1 MEPSERSC
9 RLSVA
14 MIVRNCAAALGE
26 TIGSVRAIAD
36 EIVVLDTGST
46 DETPAVAAR
55 LGASL
60 HRRSWDDDFAAAR
73 NACLARATGDWV
85 LWLDAGETISAEHAS
100 ALCEFLAS
108 VADPGH
114 AYTLH
119 VVVPAAPDQVGSEQI
134 AGLRLHPRRSG
145 LRFTGRVREG
155 MDASLAELGLQLD
168 ALPLVIGRGGREH
181 EAATKAAKAQRNI
194 RLADLTMSEHGPSAE
209 MQNVLG
215 EAFQSLGDGV
225 RAAQHYRRAIDLAE
239 RGSRHH
245 LEAFYGLLSCLEG
258 AAGERSDQLSLC
270 MLAVEHFPL
279 DAQLLVALGGYLQ
292 LLDQTPLAIRAF
304 DLAFRH
310 GQVQPQVWH
319 LPDIREIAA
328 ACAATAMMAAGQQ
341 DAARTLL
348 EAAACLFPASQRLAE
363 QLAELE
369 GRSVRVDPA
378 ASAGLYWPRHAA
390 PADSQ
395 PADAEPAAD

>member
-14 MIVRNCAAALGE
+14 MIVRNCAAALAE
-26 TIGSVRAIAD
+26 TIGSVRVIAG
-36 EIVVLDTGST
+36 EIIVLDTGST
-46 DETPAVAAR
+46 DDTPAVAAR
-55 LGASL
+55 LGASV
-60 HRRSWDDDFAAAR
+60 HRHSWDDDFAAAR

-100 ALCEFLAS
+100 QLAEFLVSA
-108 VADPGH
+108 ADPAH
-114 AYTLH
+114 AYALYI
-119 VVVPAAPDQVGSEQI
+119 VVPAADDQVGSEQI
-134 AGLRLHPRRSG
+134 ARLRLHARRSG
-145 LRFTGRVREG
+145 LRFDGRVRER
-155 MDASLAELGLQLD
+155 MDASLAELGIQLD
-168 ALPLVIGRGGREH
+168 ALPLAICRGSREH
-181 EAATKAAKAQRNI
+181 ETATKAAKAQRNI
-194 RLADLTMSEHGPSAE
+194 RLADLATSQRGPSAE

-215 EAFQSLGDGV
+215 EAFQSLGDCV
-225 RAAQHYRRAIDLAE
+225 RAAQHYRRAIDLAQP
-239 RGSRHH
+239 GSREH

-258 AAGERSDQLSLC
+258 AGSERSDQLSLC

-292 LLDQTPLAIRAF
+292 LLDQAPLAIRAF

-310 GQVQPQVWH
+310 GQVEPQVWH

-328 ACAATAMMAAGQQ
+328 ACAATAMIAAGQQ

-348 EAAACLFPASQRLAE
+348 AAAACTFPHSQRLAT

-378 ASAGLYWPRHAA
+378 ASAGLYLPRHATPA
-390 PADSQ
+390 TIEPADI
-395 PADAEPAAD
+395 EPAAD